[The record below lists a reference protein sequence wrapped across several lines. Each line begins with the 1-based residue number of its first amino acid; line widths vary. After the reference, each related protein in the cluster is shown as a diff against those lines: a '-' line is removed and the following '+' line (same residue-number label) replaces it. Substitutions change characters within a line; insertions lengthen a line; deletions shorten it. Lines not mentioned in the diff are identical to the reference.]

1 MCVSLQVLDRCSL
14 ITFAA
19 YLLHNNE
26 AWLFLEAPNGL
37 PDKEKAGTRKT
48 ASIDTSFNRR
58 GFEVVPIHT
67 IHSPFDSNY
76 GTASVFKA
84 EHFNLMHCC
93 KRDVELYIR
102 GPLSIGCPTKYI
114 QSWSKQERQESGS
127 FLKGVWLCEVPTIFH
142 KLLLPWTRL
151 RPQTWS
157 VYCYKSL
164 APCYNYNLTLRV
176 C

>member
-1 MCVSLQVLDRCSL
+1 MCISLQVLDRCSL

-37 PDKEKAGTRKT
+37 PDKEKAGTRET

-93 KRDVELYIR
+93 KRDVEFYI
-102 GPLSIGCPTKYI
+102 PLSIGCPTQYI
-114 QSWSKQERQESGS
+114 QSWK
-127 FLKGVWLCEVPTIFH
+127 
-142 KLLLPWTRL
+142 
-151 RPQTWS
+151 
-157 VYCYKSL
+157 
-164 APCYNYNLTLRV
+164 
-176 C
+176 